1 MISYARIRNVAFFA
15 ALVSVLL
22 GTLFASHRQAEAQV
36 VPVKVISF
44 QLTSVDGRA
53 VGSQPLMAGAT
64 YKISFVLDVAAGVRD
79 RITLK
84 TDMARVSDRYWSLS
98 GNYSGIDVRTWQPGQ
113 PELLFSPVEG
123 RAQLELQGSIPDTYV
138 QMKSP
143 SGETLHV
150 SKSISLLQVSL
161 PNNRILENRT
171 QEVIDTSIET
181 FRTALTA
188 KQQALVANNSSD
200 SRYVKLV
207 DAVITGAKGEADRG
221 YTQSAT
227 ALLNAIPD
235 SGWIGPKAST
245 WYQWVIIGVLAVI
258 AFALGILVFRGRNDI
273 DFAKRRV
280 DEQAKRLEILSSR
293 AKGIG
298 DIRLSDE
305 IGKVKKDL
313 EDISG
318 R

>member
-15 ALVSVLL
+15 TLVSVLL
-22 GTLFASHRQAEAQV
+22 ATLFGWHRQAEAQV

-44 QLTSVDGRA
+44 QMTSVDGRA
-53 VGSQPLMAGAT
+53 VGAQPLMAGAT
-64 YKISFVLDVAAGVRD
+64 YKISFVLEVAAGVRD

-113 PELLFSPVEG
+113 PELSFSPVEG

-138 QMKSP
+138 QVKSP

-161 PNNRILENRT
+161 PNGRILENRT

-181 FRTALTA
+181 YRAALTA

-200 SRYVKLV
+200 GRYVRLV
-207 DAVITGAKGEADRG
+207 
-221 YTQSAT
+221 
-227 ALLNAIPD
+227 
-235 SGWIGPKAST
+235 
-245 WYQWVIIGVLAVI
+245 
-258 AFALGILVFRGRNDI
+258 
-273 DFAKRRV
+273 
-280 DEQAKRLEILSSR
+280 
-293 AKGIG
+293 
-298 DIRLSDE
+298 E
-305 IGKVKKDL
+305 IGRAHV
-313 EDISG
+313 
-318 R
+318 